1 MAKRFFNTS
10 RIDEDWYLELS
21 LKHRELLRFCE
32 SKCDGAGVFCFS
44 GKIASLYIGEKVTE
58 ADLEKIGAE
67 KLSNGKFWLPAF
79 IEEQNSELKEN
90 CPAHK
95 PIFKSIKENGLTLS
109 NRVSERVFN
118 TQQEIEKE
126 VVIEKDKEIEEETD
140 KEKDLRK
147 KMREVFVEVHNRKK
161 GIDYYWSTPD
171 AVGIKNV
178 VPKIKITAKARDGDE
193 ETVLQFWRTLLD
205 NLPDWYFQ
213 NGFTPPIINKKF
225 NEIVS
230 KIHKPN
236 ATNHANLDA
245 KIAEHL
251 AAHRAHVAG
260 AGG

>member
-58 ADLEKIGAE
+58 ADLEKIRAE
-67 KLSNGKFWLPAF
+67 KLTNGKFWLPEF

-109 NRVSERVFN
+109 NRVSERVCN

-126 VVIEKDKEIEEETD
+126 VVIEKDKEIEKETD
-140 KEKDLRK
+140 KEKGGEKFEIVYPFD
-147 KMREVFVEVHNRKK
+147 
-161 GIDYYWSTPD
+161 S
-171 AVGIKNV
+171 
-178 VPKIKITAKARDGDE
+178 E
-193 ETVLQFWRTLLD
+193 EFRAGWQFWLD
-205 NLPDWYFQ
+205 YKRKEHRFSYKSPETEQIALKELSELSGNSEDVALKIIQTSITNGWKGLFKPKENGNSKTIPINRGKQPDLSYR
-213 NGFTPPIINKKF
+213 
-225 NEIVS
+225 
-230 KIHKPN
+230 N
-236 ATNHANLDA
+236 AENY
-245 KIAEHL
+245 
-251 AAHRAHVAG
+251 R
-260 AGG
+260 